1 MPLFFKQVAEV
12 MDITVFEPQ
21 NFFERGNVLFVNG
34 YFELTLKKDNT
45 KWKTDWTMR
54 WQFREDKV
62 EKFNEY
68 FETPEAL

>member
-1 MPLFFKQVAEV
+1 
-12 MDITVFEPQ
+12 MDITVFQPQ

-45 KWKTDWTMR
+45 KWRTDWTMR
-54 WQFREDKV
+54 WQFRGDKV

-68 FETPEAL
+68 FTTPEQR